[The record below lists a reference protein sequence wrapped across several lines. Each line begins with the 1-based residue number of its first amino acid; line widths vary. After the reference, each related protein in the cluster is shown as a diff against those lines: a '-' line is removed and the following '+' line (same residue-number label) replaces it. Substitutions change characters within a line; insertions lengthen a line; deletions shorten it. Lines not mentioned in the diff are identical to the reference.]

1 MLSNTRVAIISVVLT
16 AAIIF
21 LSLLD
26 KGMSVP
32 IKMPLE
38 TFPKQIGKWSFLN
51 STSLPQRVKE
61 KLGVDHYLE
70 YDYISPSGQVVN
82 LYVSY
87 FSSME
92 GKGFHSPRNC
102 MPGAGW
108 DVASLE
114 PLVLEIR
121 YSDSMPVEINNMIL
135 QKGADRQVVLYWYQC
150 RGRII
155 RSEYWEKIYQVL
167 DSIFNRRTDAAFIRV
182 MAPVAVKDGDVEY
195 TTQYLADFTKE
206 IIPILEQYIPG
217 E

>member
-1 MLSNTRVAIISVVLT
+1 MLSNTRIAIVCVVLI
-16 AAIIF
+16 ASIVF
-21 LSLLD
+21 LNFLD

-32 IKMPLE
+32 IKRPLE
-38 TFPKQIGKWSFLN
+38 AFPREIGKWSFVN
-51 STSLPQRVKE
+51 TTSLPQKVEE
-61 KLGVDHYLE
+61 KLGVDDYLE
-70 YDYISPSGQVVN
+70 YDYVSPARQIVN

-150 RGRII
+150 RGRFI
-155 RSEYWEKIYQVL
+155 RSEYMEKIYQVL
-167 DSIFNRRTDAAFIRV
+167 DSIFKRRTDGSFIRV
-182 MAPVAVKDGDVEY
+182 MGPAQNGRTEY
-195 TTQYLADFTKE
+195 TTNYLADFTKE
-206 IIPILEQYIPG
+206 VIPILEEYIPG
-217 E
+217 S